1 MKQSKRTVHLWKI
14 NIILL
19 PLLFVGF
26 SYVNNVENTHVST
39 TIGDY
44 LSGVNNIINGGFE
57 NNSIS
62 SNYEYISIDGWNS
75 VTHNNKI
82 LVSKNG
88 QIPTEYFV
96 EINSN
101 LPNSYYKDIKLE
113 KIKIILLIYHIDHI

>member
-19 PLLFVGF
+19 SLLFVGF

-62 SNYEYISIDGWNS
+62 SNYEYI
-75 VTHNNKI
+75 TY
-82 LVSKNG
+82 L
-88 QIPTEYFV
+88 
-96 EINSN
+96 
-101 LPNSYYKDIKLE
+101 
-113 KIKIILLIYHIDHI
+113 LLILFPANSSVFSFNQEVICIN